1 MVRISHTRTRSRA
14 GSPADHYD
22 GFLRS
27 LRLKRP
33 ETRGTYGRALR
44 EFVRWYAAGARGGG
58 ITTADVVR
66 YKRHLTSRRRLSA
79 VSVSTYLTALRRF
92 CDYLVRRGVLPE
104 NPALS
109 VGGNT
114 RPRVHSRAALTPADV
129 EALLSVVDRSDER
142 GLRDLAFIR
151 LMLGCAL
158 SEIEIIRADGADRLL
173 GPEGVT
179 LRVQGKGR
187 LRKDQSVRLPPD
199 VAAALDAYLAL
210 RPGLAPGDP
219 LFASAGNRTR
229 GKRMTTRGV
238 RDRVS
243 HYLVRAGLK
252 GEGGRPITPYSLR
265 HTAAVR
271 MAGEGASAAEIRDR
285 MRLGS
290 VATAMLYI
298 KQSKEQLAGT

>member
-1 MVRISHTRTRSRA
+1 MAHASHTRTRFTS
-14 GSPADHYD
+14 GSLAKQYD
-22 GFLRS
+22 GFLKS
-27 LRLKRP
+27 LRLMRP

-44 EFVRWYAAGARGGG
+44 EFVRWYAREGPSR
-58 ITTADVVR
+58 ITTAKVER
-66 YKRHLTSRRRLSA
+66 YKRHLTSGKRLSA

-92 CDYLVRRGVLPE
+92 CDYLVRRNLMRE

-109 VGGNT
+109 VGGNS
-114 RPRVHSRAALTPADV
+114 RPRLHSRAALTPAEVDI
-129 EALLSVVDRSDER
+129 LLSVVGRSDER
-142 GLRDLAFIR
+142 GLRDYAFIQ

-158 SEIEIIRADGADRLL
+158 SEIEIVRADAGDLIG
-173 GPEGVT
+173 GPDGVT

-187 LRKDQSVRLPPD
+187 VRKDQTVHLAPD
-199 VAAALDAYLAL
+199 VASALDAYLAQ
-210 RPGLAPGDP
+210 RPGLAPADP

-252 GEGGRPITPYSLR
+252 GIGQRRISPFSLR
-265 HTAAVR
+265 HTAALL
-271 MAGEGASAAEIRDR
+271 MAERGASADEIRER

-298 KQSKEQLAGT
+298 NQSREQRAEP

>member
-1 MVRISHTRTRSRA
+1 M
-14 GSPADHYD
+14 
-22 GFLRS
+22 
-27 LRLKRP
+27 RP

-44 EFVRWYAAGARGGG
+44 EFVRWYSRGRAGR

-66 YKRHLTSRRRLSA
+66 YKRHLTSGKRLSA
-79 VSVSTYLTALRRF
+79 VSVSTYLTAVRRF
-92 CDYLVRRGVLPE
+92 CDYLVRRRVMHE
-104 NPALS
+104 NPARP
-109 VGGNT
+109 VGGNS
-114 RPRVHSRAALTPADV
+114 RPRLHSRAALTLSEV
-129 EALLSVVDRSDER
+129 EVLLSVVERSDER
-142 GLRDLAFIR
+142 GLRDFAFIR

-158 SEIEIIRADGADRLL
+158 SEIEIIRADAGDRLE
-173 GPEGVT
+173 GPGGVM

-187 LRKDQSVRLPPD
+187 LRKDQAVMLPPE

-210 RPGLAPGDP
+210 RPGLAPEDP

-243 HYLVRAGLK
+243 HHLVRAGLK
-252 GEGGRPITPYSLR
+252 GDRGRRITPYSLR
-265 HTAAVR
+265 HTAAIL
-271 MAGEGASAAEIRDR
+271 MAGEGASADEIRDR

-298 KQSKEQLAGT
+298 NQSKEQLAGT

>member
-1 MVRISHTRTRSRA
+1 V
-14 GSPADHYD
+14 
-22 GFLRS
+22 
-27 LRLKRP
+27 RP

-44 EFVRWYAAGARGGG
+44 EFVRWYARERGGR
-58 ITTADVVR
+58 ITTADVER
-66 YKRHLTSRRRLSA
+66 YKRHLTSVKRLSA

-92 CDYLVRRGVLPE
+92 CDYLVRRRVIQE
-104 NPALS
+104 NPAIP
-109 VGGNT
+109 VGGNS
-114 RPRVHSRAALTPADV
+114 RPRLHSRAALTQAEVDV
-129 EALLSVVDRSDER
+129 LLAVVDKSDER
-142 GLRDLAFIR
+142 GLRDFAFIK

-158 SEIEIIRADGADRLL
+158 SEIEIIRADSEDRL
-173 GPEGVT
+173 GSPDGAT

-187 LRKDQSVRLPPD
+187 VEKDQAVLLAPD

-210 RPGLAPGDP
+210 RPGLGPQDP

-243 HYLVRAGLK
+243 DYLVRAGLK
-252 GEGGRPITPYSLR
+252 GDSRRRITPYSLR
-265 HTAAVR
+265 HTAALL
-271 MAGEGASAAEIRDR
+271 MAEEGASADEIRDR

-298 KQSKEQLAGT
+298 NQSKEQPPGT